1 MLLQTIFRPQ
11 NIRCNIIEKLSV
23 GRGFESHSVN
33 FKSILC
39 FPEISDK
46 LRSIPGNLKH
56 FQMKCCNWKTV
67 SQDAVGS
74 SPNPITNGKIALKL
88 KIGAIASTI
97 RRNFS
102 PYNVPLHTCMGNFCR
117 EISQVWVMDTQ
128 LVWLQW
134 VAELRIAVEGACD
147 RDCNSKLCSSTE
159 WRSISDLNSHLQD
172 FTWLKFA
179 IAVCMVLYVILSL
192 VLEPFFRI
200 LPFKKIFLCMN

>member
-1 MLLQTIFRPQ
+1 MEWVSCVVTTQRTKNPKLTLAFIMCINSVKIKVLYCYDQ
-11 NIRCNIIEKLSV
+11 NW
-23 GRGFESHSVN
+23 G
-33 FKSILC
+33 
-39 FPEISDK
+39 
-46 LRSIPGNLKH
+46 
-56 FQMKCCNWKTV
+56 
-67 SQDAVGS
+67 
-74 SPNPITNGKIALKL
+74 
-88 KIGAIASTI
+88 
-97 RRNFS
+97 
-102 PYNVPLHTCMGNFCR
+102 NVPLHTCMGNFCR

-128 LVWLQW
+128 LVWFQW

-159 WRSISDLNSHLQD
+159 WRSISDLSSHLQD